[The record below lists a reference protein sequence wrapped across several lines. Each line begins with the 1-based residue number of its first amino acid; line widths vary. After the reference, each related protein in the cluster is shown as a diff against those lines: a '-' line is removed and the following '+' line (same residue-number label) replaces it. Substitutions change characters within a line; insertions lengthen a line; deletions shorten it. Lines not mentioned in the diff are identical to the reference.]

1 MAFIEPPTVDWSD
14 VQGEILQPYG
24 HDWSAHL
31 LVSFPDPAAGAR
43 FCAVMRPTLATADR
57 WNAPDDSFRNL
68 GLTYAGL
75 AALGLADAEL
85 VSFPY
90 AFRRS
95 MAGRAAELGDTGLSA
110 PATWDTPYGDPAL
123 HAWVMVTGATQ
134 ARRDA
139 ALAELRSLA
148 ATQGVTVLGGELC
161 DDLSGPGNRTKDHF
175 GFDDGIGQP
184 AIVGAPGPAYPGQG
198 SPTPEGSL
206 APLALG
212 AFLCGYPNELGFDP
226 PFPAADQVRR
236 NGTFMAYRKLEEHVA
251 RFRDYIAA
259 NKALVGGDGELLAAK
274 LVGRWRSGAPL
285 ALSPDHDDPALG
297 ADDQRNDDFGFANDP
312 TGLKTPLCAHIR
324 RTNPRNGLP
333 EDNVIEPRLHRI
345 IRRKMP
351 YGSPLPEGAPDDGQP
366 RGIVFRAYGADLVAQ
381 FEMVQAQWIASA
393 NDAGGLSTDQDPIAG
408 LTDSTDRGPNRLGS
422 TFAIPRTEGV
432 RTLYDLPRFVTLKGG
447 EYFFLPGLAAL
458 DWIVA
463 NAAGDSGE
471 RA

>member
-161 DDLSGPGNRTKDHF
+161 DDLSARAWHWGRERYWKRQNT
-175 GFDDGIGQP
+175 
-184 AIVGAPGPAYPGQG
+184 
-198 SPTPEGSL
+198 TPVYEMRC
-206 APLALG
+206 
-212 AFLCGYPNELGFDP
+212 F
-226 PFPAADQVRR
+226 Q
-236 NGTFMAYRKLEEHVA
+236 
-251 RFRDYIAA
+251 AA
-259 NKALVGGDGELLAAK
+259 N
-274 LVGRWRSGAPL
+274 S
-285 ALSPDHDDPALG
+285 
-297 ADDQRNDDFGFANDP
+297 
-312 TGLKTPLCAHIR
+312 
-324 RTNPRNGLP
+324 
-333 EDNVIEPRLHRI
+333 
-345 IRRKMP
+345 
-351 YGSPLPEGAPDDGQP
+351 
-366 RGIVFRAYGADLVAQ
+366 
-381 FEMVQAQWIASA
+381 
-393 NDAGGLSTDQDPIAG
+393 
-408 LTDSTDRGPNRLGS
+408 
-422 TFAIPRTEGV
+422 
-432 RTLYDLPRFVTLKGG
+432 
-447 EYFFLPGLAAL
+447 
-458 DWIVA
+458 
-463 NAAGDSGE
+463 
-471 RA
+471 